1 MRKTREVVLAR
12 GHDLILS
19 NHKTTLEITKEE
31 HLTIRGDCII
41 AVGSDKGAA
50 DLAET
55 FKKAARNSCARIII
69 RIELGDD
76 LEEIQAFGDPHL
88 VFTHPTDIVIRKS
101 DYICGRTVAIRA
113 NKAAAEISKSIVKKL
128 RDPRQ
133 KVRITF
139 TVNRIKE

>member
-1 MRKTREVVLAR
+1 MRKIREVVLAR

-31 HLTIRGDCII
+31 QLSIRGDCII

-55 FKKAARNSCARIII
+55 FKNAARNSCAKIII
-69 RIELGDD
+69 RIETGDFH
-76 LEEIQAFGDPHL
+76 EEIKAFGDHNL

-101 DYICGRTVAIRA
+101 GYICGRTVAIRA
-113 NKAAAEISKSIVKKL
+113 NKAAAEISKRLVKKL
-128 RDPRQ
+128 QDPHQ
-133 KVRITF
+133 KVMITF